1 MLLASIVIAFIA
13 LIIGSITDLK
23 NREVPDY
30 VSYSLIFFAFASAIM
45 YSIIQWSYIPIA
57 QTAMGFIVGLII
69 AYTMFYLGQWG
80 GGDSKLIMGLGA
92 ALGFNLFAL
101 FGEKNYWLLIF
112 LFLTVIVGA
121 VYGLFWSIALAIKHH
136 REFRK
141 ALIALSHKKHIL
153 IIRRIALVLLIVFT
167 IVTFFFVP
175 QEFRLIIFSFI
186 AVVFFMFYIWLF
198 VKVIELG
205 CMVKDVS
212 VSKLTEGDWIYKNIK
227 IGKKYLAGPKDLG
240 ISREQITLLKKYVKL
255 GKIKKVTIKEGIPF
269 IPAFLIA
276 FILVLAFYYLKIVP
290 FF

>member
-1 MLLASIVIAFIA
+1 MLLASLIIAFIA
-13 LIIGSITDLK
+13 LLIGSITDLK

-30 VSYSLIFFAFASAIM
+30 VSYSLIFFAFASAII

-57 QTAMGFIVGLII
+57 QTAMGFIVGYII

-92 ALGFNLFAL
+92 ALGF
-101 FGEKNYWLLIF
+101 IF

-121 VYGLFWSIALAIKHH
+121 VYGLIWSIALAIKHH
-136 REFRK
+136 QKFRK
-141 ALIALSHKKHIL
+141 ALMVLSHKKHIL
-153 IIRRIALVLLIVFT
+153 IIRRIALVLLVVLI
-167 IVTFFFVP
+167 IITFFLVP
-175 QEFRLIIFSFI
+175 QEYRLIFFSLI
-186 AVVFFMFYIWLF
+186 AVAFFMFYLSLF
-198 VKVIELG
+198 AKVIEQG
-205 CMVKDVS
+205 CMIKDVP

-227 IGKKYLAGPKDLG
+227 IGKKYIAGPKDLG
-240 ISREQITLLKKYVKL
+240 ISREQITLLKKYVRL
-255 GKIKKVTIKEGIPF
+255 GKIRKVTIKEGIPF